1 MRRSSKE
8 TAAAAGEKENVSQF
22 AWTSTEAASSSAHGQ
37 KEAEEKPA
45 AEEEADAGAD
55 ATTSTSSSY
64 WGPAAACAEE
74 DTSSLDLLGI
84 PRSSSWLEASRQW
97 VAAMGAGFDF
107 EGKIF
112 CSLTLTRFGSIKDLM
127 RYLDRGENRPP
138 GPPSTILEG
147 FGSVKGASKG
157 FSSVI
162 EQGVGHGFGRSALKS
177 LDCHDDYGKG
187 KGEGKSQS
195 DAAGKCGLGRWSR
208 RALGGGRDDGFDCG
222 AEDQVG

>member
-1 MRRSSKE
+1 MRRSCKE
-8 TAAAAGEKENVSQF
+8 AAAATGEKEFVF
-22 AWTSTEAASSSAHGQ
+22 HLVWPSTEAALSSAHGQ

-55 ATTSTSSSY
+55 APTSTSSSY

-97 VAAMGAGFDF
+97 VAAMGAGF
-107 EGKIF
+107 EGKGKTF
-112 CSLTLTRFGSIKDLM
+112 GTPTLTRFGSTKDLM
-127 RYLDRGENRPP
+127 WYMDRGENRPP
-138 GPPSTILEG
+138 GPPSTTLEG
-147 FGSVKGASKG
+147 FGSVKGTSKG
-157 FSSVI
+157 FGSVM
-162 EQGVGHGFGRSALKS
+162 EQGMGHGFGQPTLKS
-177 LDCHDDYGKG
+177 LDSYDDYGKG
-187 KGEGKSQS
+187 KGKGKGQS

-222 AEDQVG
+222 AED